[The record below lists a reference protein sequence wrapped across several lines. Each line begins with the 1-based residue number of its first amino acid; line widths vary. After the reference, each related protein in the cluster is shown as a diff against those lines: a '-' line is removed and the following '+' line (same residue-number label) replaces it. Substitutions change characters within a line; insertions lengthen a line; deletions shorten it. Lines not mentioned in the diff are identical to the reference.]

1 MPLYSAPTLGASF
14 QRTAVVS
21 GLPLRALGNTG
32 LKVSPLGLGTV
43 KLGRTQGLRYPAEF
57 ELPDDKT
64 ALQLLDVARELGIN
78 LLDTAPAYG
87 TSEERL
93 GQLLQGQRQ
102 HWVLSTKVGEEF
114 EQGQS
119 RFDFSPEHIR
129 ASVERSLRRLRS
141 DYLDLVLI
149 HSDGNDVQIV
159 ERYGALDTL
168 AELKR
173 QGLLRAYGMSTK
185 TLDGGVQLAQDAD
198 ALMVACNPWDRSQ
211 LPVLDACHRA
221 GTGVLIKKALAS
233 GHLENQGSDPVQ
245 ASLDFLFA
253 QPAVACV
260 VVGTVNPEHLRAN
273 AAKAELALAKKPE
286 LVQRKA
292 SR

>member
-1 MPLYSAPTLGASF
+1 MTSVA
-14 QRTAVVS
+14 
-21 GLPLRALGNTG
+21 LRALGNTG
-32 LKVSPLGLGTV
+32 LRVSPLGLGTV
-43 KLGRTQGLRYPAEF
+43 KLGRNQAVHYPSAF

-64 ALQLLDVARELGIN
+64 ARRLLDVARELGVN

-87 TSEERL
+87 SSEKRL

-114 EQGQS
+114 EAGRS
-119 RFDFSPEHIR
+119 RFDFTPAHIR

-149 HSDGNDVQIV
+149 HSDGSDALIA

-185 TLDGGVQLAQDAD
+185 TLDGGLQLAQDAD
-198 ALMVACNPWDRSQ
+198 ALMVACNPWDTSQ
-211 LPVLDACHRA
+211 LPVLDACHAA

-233 GHLENQGSDPVQ
+233 GHLNQQEPDPVQ

-253 QPAVACV
+253 QPAVGSV
-260 VVGTVNPEHLRAN
+260 VVGTLNPEHLRAN
-273 AAKAELALAKKPE
+273 VAKAELALTKNSRPSSYTSAG
-286 LVQRKA
+286 RKEDRA
-292 SR
+292 

>member
-1 MPLYSAPTLGASF
+1 MSN
-14 QRTAVVS
+14 
-21 GLPLRALGNTG
+21 LPLRALGRTG
-32 LKVSPLGLGTV
+32 LQVSPLGLGTV
-43 KLGRTQGLRYPAEF
+43 KLGRTQGLRYPSGF
-57 ELPDDKT
+57 ELPDDN
-64 ALQLLDVARELGIN
+64 AAWRLLDVARELGIN

-114 EQGQS
+114 EQGRS
-119 RFDFSPEHIR
+119 RFDFSAAHIR

-149 HSDGNDVQIV
+149 HSDGSDTQIT

-185 TLDGGVQLAQDAD
+185 TLDGGLQLAQDAD
-198 ALMVACNPWDRSQ
+198 ALMVACNPWDISQ
-211 LPVLDACHRA
+211 LPVLDACHAA

-233 GHLENQGSDPVQ
+233 GHLSPQEPDPVQ
-245 ASLDFLFA
+245 TSLDFLLN
-253 QPAVACV
+253 QPAVSSV
-260 VVGTVNPEHLRAN
+260 VIGTLNPEHLRAN
-273 AAKAELALAKKPE
+273 VAKAERVLSKIAGPPK
-286 LVQRKA
+286 
-292 SR
+292 

>member
-1 MPLYSAPTLGASF
+1 MTSVA
-14 QRTAVVS
+14 
-21 GLPLRALGNTG
+21 LRALGNTG
-32 LKVSPLGLGTV
+32 LRVSPLGLGTV
-43 KLGRTQGLRYPAEF
+43 KLGRNQAVHYPSAF

-64 ALQLLDVARELGIN
+64 ARRLLDVARELGVN

-87 TSEERL
+87 SSEKRL

-114 EQGQS
+114 EAGRS
-119 RFDFSPEHIR
+119 RFDFTPAHIR

-149 HSDGNDVQIV
+149 HSDGSDALIA

-185 TLDGGVQLAQDAD
+185 TLDGGLQLAQDAD
-198 ALMVACNPWDRSQ
+198 ALMVACNPWDASQ
-211 LPVLDACHRA
+211 LPVLDACHAA

-233 GHLENQGSDPVQ
+233 GHLNQQEPDPVQ

-253 QPAVACV
+253 QPAVGSV
-260 VVGTVNPEHLRAN
+260 VVGTLNPEHLRAN
-273 AAKAELALAKKPE
+273 VAKAELALTKN
-286 LVQRKA
+286 
-292 SR
+292 SRPSS